1 MQKQKNNTFDFQDA
15 ENICKVLA
23 SQFSFRNS
31 AQFSKQFSSQ
41 LAKSFTPTRRG
52 YIRPQSAYFKLHT
65 IRSSGRAPAKQV
77 SELALRLFQ
86 RMLARQVTQRALFNG
101 RIWREEISKLDSL
114 DSRDLMIRCRRVA
127 KRVLARR
134 RRRIIVSA

>member
-31 AQFSKQFSSQ
+31 AQFSNQ

-86 RMLARQVTQRALFNG
+86 RMLVRQVTQRALFNG

-134 RRRIIVSA
+134 RRRIIANS